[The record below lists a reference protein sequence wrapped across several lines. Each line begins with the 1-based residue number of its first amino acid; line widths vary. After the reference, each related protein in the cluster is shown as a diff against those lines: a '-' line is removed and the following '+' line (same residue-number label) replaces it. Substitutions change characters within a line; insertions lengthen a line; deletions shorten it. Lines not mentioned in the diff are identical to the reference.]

1 MKQEDI
7 DFLTIR
13 VDPKKEYGSLQ
24 ALISEGDLRTLSFDV
39 LAKRLI
45 VSMMND
51 RQAILNENKNM
62 SAYLKKH
69 NLYCEEAVFGEK
81 K

>member
-7 DFLTIR
+7 DFLTLR

-24 ALISEGDLRTLSFDV
+24 ALISEGDLRTLSFDSV
-39 LAKRLI
+39 CKRLI

-62 SAYLKKH
+62 SEYLKSIGHYNSQSVLGIK
-69 NLYCEEAVFGEK
+69 E
-81 K
+81 

>member
-24 ALISEGDLRTLSFDV
+24 ALISEGDLRTLSFDSI
-39 LAKRLI
+39 AKRIIMNLL
-45 VSMMND
+45 ND

-69 NLYCEEAVFGEK
+69 NLYCEEVVFGEK

>member
-1 MKQEDI
+1 MNQYDI
-7 DFLTIR
+7 DFLKR
-13 VDPKKEYGSLQ
+13 CDPKGEIGTFQS
-24 ALISEGDLRTLSFDV
+24 IVSEGDLRTLSFDSV
-39 LAKRLI
+39 AKRIIMNLL
-45 VSMMND
+45 ND

-81 K
+81 S